1 MPPDATLWQMI
12 STLGSFLGVL
22 GMAFAVG
29 YNWRRVTVLEQAFD
43 THLKQTE
50 KQHEDMNH
58 TYARKDLTELE
69 LKAIKSRLDYMSR
82 QLATLLG
89 ERRVDDPV

>member
-1 MPPDATLWQMI
+1 
-12 STLGSFLGVL
+12 
-22 GMAFAVG
+22 MAFAMG
-29 YNWRRVTVLEQAFD
+29 YNWRRVTVLEQMFEK
-43 THLKQTE
+43 HLTQTE
-50 KQHEDMNH
+50 KQHAEMDD

-69 LKAIKSRLDYMSR
+69 LKEIKSRLDYMSR